1 VSAKRQSMT
10 RSWFD
15 VVLVRDSSEL
25 GRCRVMAYDEENAVE
40 EARDDLTR
48 TLGID
53 LYDGTLNFHV
63 EKIQR

>member
-1 VSAKRQSMT
+1 MPKRRQSET

-15 VVLVRDSSEL
+15 VVLVRDCSEL
-25 GRCRVMAYDEENAVE
+25 GRCRVMAYDKEDAIE

-53 LYDGTLNFHV
+53 LFDQTIDFRV
-63 EKIQR
+63 EKI